1 MAIALV
7 GQKIGMTRL
16 LSDDGSA
23 SSVSVIKIEPNRI
36 VQTKNVD
43 TDGYSAVQ
51 VTTGKKTNKKGDA
64 KVGRVSRSLKGHYAK
79 ASQEIGL
86 GLWEMRVDD
95 SDVSDMPNLDI
106 SFFGTGHFV
115 NVTGQSKGKGFQGG
129 VKRHN
134 FSMQDATHG
143 NSISHRAIGS
153 TGQCQDA
160 GRVFKGKKMAGQM
173 GNAQVTEECLEI
185 LRVDNERNLLLV
197 KGAIPGSK
205 NGFVRVFLSDKK
217 NSINN
222 QISKQLSE
230 NQALEAETEEAPV
243 VEAETE
249 EAPVVEAET
258 EESKETEELNKK
270 SSYKGF
276 MMKVKVLNLKTN
288 KSTSQ
293 EVSDEIFGRN
303 YNESLVH
310 QITTAYMAAGRSGS
324 KAQKNRSAVSGG
336 GKKPWKQKGTGR
348 ARAGTSRGPIWRS
361 GGVTFA
367 AQPRN
372 YSQKVNKKMY
382 KGAISVIFSELLRK
396 DRLKIVSDIEI
407 TEPKTKNITSL
418 MKSLDLKDALLMT
431 DELDENLYLSS
442 RNLYHVGVCDTQS
455 IDPVSLIG
463 YENVVMT
470 KAALKKVEAML

>member
-1 MAIALV
+1 
-7 GQKIGMTRL
+7 
-16 LSDDGSA
+16 
-23 SSVSVIKIEPNRI
+23 
-36 VQTKNVD
+36 
-43 TDGYSAVQ
+43 
-51 VTTGKKTNKKGDA
+51 
-64 KVGRVSRSLKGHYAK
+64 
-79 ASQEIGL
+79 
-86 GLWEMRVDD
+86 
-95 SDVSDMPNLDI
+95 
-106 SFFGTGHFV
+106 
-115 NVTGQSKGKGFQGG
+115 
-129 VKRHN
+129 
-134 FSMQDATHG
+134 
-143 NSISHRAIGS
+143 
-153 TGQCQDA
+153 
-160 GRVFKGKKMAGQM
+160 
-173 GNAQVTEECLEI
+173 
-185 LRVDNERNLLLV
+185 
-197 KGAIPGSK
+197 
-205 NGFVRVFLSDKK
+205 
-217 NSINN
+217 
-222 QISKQLSE
+222 
-230 NQALEAETEEAPV
+230 
-243 VEAETE
+243 
-249 EAPVVEAET
+249 
-258 EESKETEELNKK
+258 
-270 SSYKGF
+270 

-367 AQPRN
+367 AHPRN

-382 KGAISVIFSELLRK
+382 KGAISIIFSELLRK